1 MQQYLYIGIGG
12 FFGAILR
19 FLISSFV
26 QQTVRNCWLPY
37 GTITVNIVGC
47 FLIGFLN
54 GVDHIK
60 QIFSPELRLFI
71 FMGMLGSF
79 TTFATFGNET
89 FELFR
94 NNYPISGIF
103 NIIIQ
108 VTIGLFSVW
117 LGSISAKLVF

>member
-19 FLISSFV
+19 FLVSSFV
-26 QQTVRNCWLPY
+26 QQTVRNHWLPY

-117 LGSISAKLVF
+117 LGSVSAKLVF